1 MRARTGINLAC
12 TIALI
17 LLISAGLSPAT
28 SLAAQTAASP
38 APSGATPAPAPAP
51 VAANPASSASV
62 ASEES
67 SNDVVVSVGKSIL
80 VDVAHPIQR
89 VAIGLGDF
97 AVASAVSPTE
107 ILLNGKTAGE
117 TSLIIWEVGGTR
129 EFFNVSVRPVSLL
142 TTDRLETIRRELR
155 TELPGQSVKMTVDNG
170 NVFLRGTVK
179 SLSNSERAVQIAST
193 AGKVVNLLDIEV
205 PRADPQI
212 LLKVRFA
219 SVDRSLENQ
228 YGINFFSTGFGNVVS
243 GVNTGQ
249 YSPPGLTLPS
259 NGTAA
264 TATLGGSS
272 QLTAYLPG
280 LNLGATL
287 EALES
292 KGIVQVLA
300 EPNVLATNG
309 KQASFLAG
317 GEYPFPVVQGTSGGS
332 SGAVTIEFKEYGVRL
347 DFLPTITPRG
357 TIRLQVAPEVSS
369 LDFTNAITISGF
381 TVPAINTRKVKT
393 EIELADGQSFA
404 IGGLLDNR
412 DTESYEKI
420 PFLGDIPIL
429 GKLFQSWQKTRTN
442 TELIV
447 LVTPEVVSPIQTAEA
462 LPELKYPTKF
472 LEPNSGIPMHTPDT
486 KSAANTLAPA
496 PTAMPIERYIDSLKP
511 ETPMNLNSVSG
522 TFGSANGGGAVSTS
536 NTTPAPVT
544 TTAPQ

>member
-1 MRARTGINLAC
+1 VRARIGINLAC
-12 TIALI
+12 SIASI
-17 LLISAGLSPAT
+17 LLISAGT
-28 SLAAQTAASP
+28 SVTAQSA
-38 APSGATPAPAPAP
+38 PAPAPATG
-51 VAANPASSASV
+51 V
-62 ASEES
+62 ASQES
-67 SNDVVVSVGKSIL
+67 SNDLVVSVGKSVL

-97 AVASAVSPTE
+97 AVASAVTPTE

-129 EFFNVSVRPVSLL
+129 EFFNVSVRPTSLL
-142 TTDRLETIRRELR
+142 TTDRIENIRRELR
-155 TELPGQSVKMTVDNG
+155 TELPGQTIKMTVDNG

-179 SLSNSERAVQIAST
+179 TLSNSERAVQIAST

-212 LLKVRFA
+212 LLKVRFT
-219 SVDRSLENQ
+219 SVDRSLEKQ
-228 YGINFFSTGFGNVVS
+228 YGINFFSSGFGNVIS

-249 YSPPGLTLPS
+249 FSPPGLTIPS
-259 NGTAA
+259 NGSPSAV
-264 TATLGGSS
+264 TLGGSP
-272 QLTAYLPG
+272 QLFAFLPG

-287 EALES
+287 QDLES

-300 EPNVLATNG
+300 EPNVLAANG

-317 GEYPFPVVQGTSGGS
+317 GEYPFPVVQGTAGGA
-332 SGAVTIEFKEYGVRL
+332 SGAVTIEFKEFGVRL

-393 EIELADGQSFA
+393 EVELGDGQSFA

-420 PFLGDIPIL
+420 PLLGDIPIL

-447 LVTPEVVSPIQTAEA
+447 IVTPEVVSPIQTADA
-462 LPELKYPTKF
+462 VPQLKYPTKF
-472 LEPNSGIPMHTPDT
+472 LPPNSNVPMNTPDA

-496 PTAMPIERYIDSLKP
+496 PSVMPVERYIDSLKP
-511 ETPMNLNSVSG
+511 TTPLQVNSVSG
-522 TFGSANGGGAVSTS
+522 GFGGGTQGGAAGSG
-536 NTTPAPVT
+536 TTVPAPVT
-544 TTAPQ
+544 TAPQ

>member
-1 MRARTGINLAC
+1 MNLAC
-12 TIALI
+12 TIAST
-17 LLISAGLSPAT
+17 LLISAGT
-28 SLAAQTAASP
+28 SLAAQSPGQPAATPSP
-38 APSGATPAPAPAP
+38 ATT
-51 VAANPASSASV
+51 V
-62 ASEES
+62 ASQES
-67 SNDVVVSVGKSIL
+67 TNDVVVAVGKSIL
-80 VDVAHPIQR
+80 VDVTHPIQR

-97 AVASAVSPTE
+97 AVASAVTPTE

-142 TTDRLETIRRELR
+142 TTDRLENIRREMR
-155 TELPGQSVKMTVDNG
+155 AELPGQTVKMTVDNG

-179 SLSNSERAVQIAST
+179 NLTSSERAVQIAST

-219 SVDRSLENQ
+219 SVDRSLESQ
-228 YGINFFSTGFGNVVS
+228 YGINFFSSGFGNVIS

-249 YSPPGLTLPS
+249 YSPPSVSTPS
-259 NGTAA
+259 SGTAS
-264 TATLGGSS
+264 TVTLSGS
-272 QLTAYLPG
+272 QQFTAYLPG
-280 LNLGATL
+280 LNIGATL

-317 GEYPFPVVQGTSGGS
+317 GEYPFPVVQGTSGGA

-393 EIELADGQSFA
+393 EVELSDGQSFA

-447 LVTPEVVSPIQTAEA
+447 IVTPEVVSPILTTEA
-462 LPELKYPTKF
+462 LPQLKYPTKF
-472 LEPNSGIPMHTPDT
+472 LPPNSGIPMNTPDT

-496 PTAMPIERYIDSLKP
+496 PQVMPVERYLDSLKP
-511 ETPMNLNSVSG
+511 ETPLNVNSVSG
-522 TFGSANGGGAVSTS
+522 TFGSSGGGGAVSTGS
-536 NTTPAPVT
+536 TTPAPVT
-544 TTAPQ
+544 TAPQ